1 MTMQFSSAG
10 RLHSVEQGGGAGSP
24 AQLVQRAST
33 SAPLSRRALLSMGG
47 LGAAGLLLPT
57 EAEAEAQS
65 QAVGPPDVSVSWA
78 RDWVQAAYDLTWHN
92 TSIGQF
98 GPTPPDAARCY
109 AYLSI
114 AMYEA
119 CVAGMPKHRSLAG
132 QLTGLGAGPV
142 VRGPVDFPLALSA
155 AAHAVATGIYPKAL
169 EADLSALDSLRAAQ
183 VAARRAMGVKEA
195 SVTAS
200 LRYGKAVAD
209 WLLAWVARD
218 GHRDIVDLPYTPA
231 PGEGLWQS
239 TPPNFRPAIEPHW
252 AAIRPLVMRTA
263 DEVEPEPH
271 LPFSSEPGSP
281 FYEQALVPYRTSA
294 TLTDEQRAI
303 ARFWTDNPLLS
314 GLPSGHWLLAVGG
327 AAQQRG
333 LALADLLEAYA
344 RCAIALHDAFL
355 SCWTHKYRVNLIR
368 PVTYINRYVDPT
380 WSTFVNTPQFP
391 EYTSGHSVSS
401 MAAATVLTDLL
412 GSFGY
417 IDDSHRDRGM
427 PARAYGS
434 FTEAAEE
441 AAQSRIY
448 GGIHYPMGIEAGKE
462 QGVRVGRLVLSRI
475 QTRRR
480 R

>member
-1 MTMQFSSAG
+1 MAG
-10 RLHSVEQGGGAGSP
+10 
-24 AQLVQRAST
+24 QRSQV
-33 SAPLSRRALLSMGG
+33 PL
-47 LGAAGLLLPT
+47 
-57 EAEAEAQS
+57 
-65 QAVGPPDVSVSWA
+65 DWA
-78 RDWVQAAYDLTWHN
+78 RDWIQVAYDLTWHN
-92 TSIGQF
+92 TAVGRF

-132 QLTGLGAGPV
+132 QLNGLRDGPV
-142 VRGPVDFPLALSA
+142 ARGPVDFPLALTG
-155 AAHAVATGIYPKAL
+155 AAHAMATGIYPRAVDADVAAL
-169 EADLSALDSLRAAQ
+169 ASLRASQ
-183 VAARRAMGVKEA
+183 VAARRAAGVKEA
-195 SVTAS
+195 AVTAS
-200 LRYGKAVAD
+200 LRYGMAVAS
-209 WLLAWVARD
+209 WLLDWVSRD
-218 GHRDIVDLPYTPA
+218 GHGEIVALPYTP
-231 PGEGLWQS
+231 PVGEGLWES
-239 TPPNFRPAIEPHW
+239 TPPNYRPAIEPHW
-252 AAIRPLVMRTA
+252 SAIRPMAMRTA
-263 DEVEPEPH
+263 DEVDPEPH
-271 LPFSSEPGSP
+271 IPFSPEPGSP
-281 FYEQALVPYRTSA
+281 FHEQAMVPYRVSA

-333 LALADLLEAYA
+333 MALADLLEAYA

-355 SCWTHKYRVNLIR
+355 SCWTHKYRTNLLR

-412 GSFGY
+412 GSFPY
-417 IDDSHRDRGM
+417 IDDSHRDRAM

-441 AAQSRIY
+441 AAQSRIF

-462 QGVRVGRLVLSRI
+462 QGIAVGQIVLSRI
-475 QTRRR
+475 HTRRR